1 MDQILA
7 RMTPTKQTFP
17 ISSFLTPPDENQ
29 PLDFSKRARGRPEP
43 PGTPVLSV
51 PNIQPRKLQPEL
63 CLPHSPLPLTVLGQN
78 LRSNLTQQS
87 PAQPPPQISPMSP
100 FLFGAAG
107 LCFPSLLQSMM
118 SQTVQTSPVPA
129 PAPPV
134 SPPASDKT
142 ELLRVNSESLGQ
154 YAVFRQNMLR
164 QLAEKKPASS
174 RRDSSDSSEQGQ
186 SLNGQQE
193 DMKDQAYWERR
204 RKNNLAAKRSR
215 DARRAKEDEI
225 AIRAAFLEQE
235 NIQLKWEVARLK
247 TETGRLRAL
256 LLTDSDNEEIE
267 IDTTSA

>member
-7 RMTPTKQTFP
+7 RITPTKQQFP
-17 ISSFLTPPDENQ
+17 ISSFLTPPDDNQ
-29 PLDFSKRARGRPEP
+29 PLDFSKRAR
-43 PGTPVLSV
+43 LSSETGV
-51 PNIQPRKLQPEL
+51 TSVQPRRLQPEL
-63 CLPHSPLPLTVLGQN
+63 SLPQPPLPV
-78 LRSNLTQQS
+78 S
-87 PAQPPPQISPMSP
+87 PAMSPISP
-100 FLFGAAG
+100 FLLGAG

-118 SQTVQTSPVPA
+118 SQSQTQTPASA
-129 PAPPV
+129 PAAPV
-134 SPPASDKT
+134 SPPASSAASDKT

-164 QLAEKKPASS
+164 QLAEKKPVT
-174 RRDSSDSSEQGQ
+174 RRDSSDSSEHSGAPGAAQGQ
-186 SLNGQQE
+186 SE
-193 DMKDQAYWERR
+193 DVKDQAYWERR

-247 TETGRLRAL
+247 TETSRLRAML
-256 LLTDSDNEEIE
+256 LADSDNEDID

>member
-7 RMTPTKQTFP
+7 RITPTKQTFP
-17 ISSFLTPPDENQ
+17 ISTFLTPPDENQ
-29 PLDFSKRARGRPEP
+29 PLDFSKRPRLSPE
-43 PGTPVLSV
+43 LSV
-51 PNIQPRKLQPEL
+51 PNIQPRRLQPEL
-63 CLPHSPLPLTVLGQN
+63 ALPPSPLAV
-78 LRSNLTQQS
+78 S
-87 PAQPPPQISPMSP
+87 PPAMSP
-100 FLFGAAG
+100 FLLGAG

-118 SQTVQTSPVPA
+118 SQSQSAA
-129 PAPPV
+129 PPPPV
-134 SPPASDKT
+134 SPPPSTSPTDKT

-164 QLAEKKPASS
+164 QLAEKKPVT
-174 RRDSSDSSEQGQ
+174 RRDSSDSSEHSGALAQGQ
-186 SLNGQQE
+186 SE
-193 DMKDQAYWERR
+193 DLKDQAYWERR

-247 TETGRLRAL
+247 TETSRLRAML
-256 LLTDSDNEEIE
+256 LADSDNEDID

>member
-1 MDQILA
+1 MLLV
-7 RMTPTKQTFP
+7 PTVP
-17 ISSFLTPPDENQ
+17 LTPWRLLRTAWP
-29 PLDFSKRARGRPEP
+29 
-43 PGTPVLSV
+43 
-51 PNIQPRKLQPEL
+51 
-63 CLPHSPLPLTVLGQN
+63 PLTW
-78 LRSNLTQQS
+78 
-87 PAQPPPQISPMSP
+87 
-100 FLFGAAG
+100 
-107 LCFPSLLQSMM
+107 
-118 SQTVQTSPVPA
+118 TVCSPVPA

-193 DMKDQAYWERR
+193 DVKDQAYWERR

-256 LLTDSDNEEIE
+256 LLADSDNEEIE
-267 IDTTSA
+267 IDATSA